1 MFWVVAIVG
10 FSTIFTSTIL
20 AQKHIHWLLENIDVN
35 ISHDFNLLIWDTHT
49 LAYIVITACI
59 LINIYYI
66 YICICLTGSQVIPGS
81 QLLTDGQNMFLLVP
95 DHVELPPD
103 STIQIDNNGTD
114 SRPVSIAATSS
125 SANQNTATAIAPPS
139 LCSATPLSQS
149 QQHII
154 ASEQND
160 KISIEQTMWWKY
172 GLWHGCPLLL
182 GCMFYR

>member
-1 MFWVVAIVG
+1 M
-10 FSTIFTSTIL
+10 
-20 AQKHIHWLLENIDVN
+20 
-35 ISHDFNLLIWDTHT
+35 
-49 LAYIVITACI
+49 
-59 LINIYYI
+59 
-66 YICICLTGSQVIPGS
+66 IPGS

-160 KISIEQTMWWKY
+160 KISIEQTM
-172 GLWHGCPLLL
+172 
-182 GCMFYR
+182 